1 MIRTKVCGS
10 CGRAAP
16 VLAAEIGARP
26 ALCGRCLAGLIRTW
40 WCRQQSAADASQGQ
54 QSDAERHQRGG
65 EQREVQRRP
74 GTKEA
79 TVFH

>member
-16 VLAAEIGARP
+16 VLAAEMGARP
-26 ALCGRCLAGLIRTW
+26 ALCGRCLVGLIRNW
-40 WCRQQSAADASQGQ
+40 WYRQQSAADALQGQ
-54 QSDAERHQRGG
+54 QGDDERHQRRR

-74 GTKEA
+74 RAKKA